1 MFDTADLMKAI
12 TTIQTV
18 TPPFIPP
25 DAEVM
30 TSIIEW
36 PPGSAGA
43 PPHRH
48 PGGPSF
54 GYVLEGEMLFELEG
68 EAPRVIKAGE
78 AFWEP
83 GGDVIHYSDA
93 NNRSDIPLRF
103 LVTMVCA
110 PGAADARRRRR
121 GRTRTAPGPACP
133 TTMTELDK
141 VVRERRS
148 TRLFLRDKPVPRELL
163 DEALSLAMRAP
174 SNSNIQPWRVFIA
187 SGPRRDRL
195 VEALLEAASVEFPV
209 TTGIPETFLPLR
221 HELGALVYGSM
232 GIPRHDAEARRLAQ
246 LRNWEFFRAPVGAV
260 VCMHRDLGLVDSLG
274 VGMFLQTLLLALTE
288 RGLGTCVQVSIAAYP
303 EILRAQ
309 LDIPDELTVLCGLAI
324 GYPDPAFPANS
335 LAVPR
340 NPVETNVVFL
350 DS

>member
-1 MFDTADLMKAI
+1 MTDFDEI
-12 TTIQTV
+12 
-18 TPPFIPP
+18 
-25 DAEVM
+25 
-30 TSIIEW
+30 
-36 PPGSAGA
+36 
-43 PPHRH
+43 
-48 PGGPSF
+48 
-54 GYVLEGEMLFELEG
+54 
-68 EAPRVIKAGE
+68 
-78 AFWEP
+78 
-83 GGDVIHYSDA
+83 
-93 NNRSDIPLRF
+93 
-103 LVTMVCA
+103 
-110 PGAADARRRRR
+110 
-121 GRTRTAPGPACP
+121 
-133 TTMTELDK
+133 
-141 VVRERRS
+141 VRERRS

-174 SNSNIQPWRVFIA
+174 SNSNVQPWRVFVA

-195 VEALLEAASVEFPV
+195 VEALLEAASVELPV
-209 TTGIPETFLPLR
+209 TTGLPEAFLPLR
-221 HELGALVYGSM
+221 QELGALVYGSM
-232 GIPRHDAEARRLAQ
+232 GIARHDVEARRLAQ

-303 EILRAQ
+303 EILRAE

-324 GYPDPAFPANS
+324 GYPDPAFPGNS